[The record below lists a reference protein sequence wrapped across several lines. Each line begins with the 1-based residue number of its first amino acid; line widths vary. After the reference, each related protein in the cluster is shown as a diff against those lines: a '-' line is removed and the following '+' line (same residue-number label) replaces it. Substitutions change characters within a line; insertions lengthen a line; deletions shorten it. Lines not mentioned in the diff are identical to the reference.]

1 MEDSLKDVLN
11 YYENFCNELADF
23 EQSEDSDHK
32 EKPLLERHIELIDV
46 CNSASARKHHP
57 LEIIEEKDS
66 VPTTS
71 DYSPVDRVET
81 EPIKRKRESCSS
93 LFRRSKASRGC
104 QSYTSMLQSS
114 SDSGTVDIND
124 NINELVNSSSSL
136 NTSQDGSINSYNRK
150 FVAMELEECLNTSLS
165 SVTNYEERTFES
177 KPSSTFI
184 ESNEEFMYSTK
195 DLLPGPLNLE

>member
-11 YYENFCNELADF
+11 YYESFCNELADF
-23 EQSEDSDHK
+23 EQSDDGDYK
-32 EKPLLERHIELIDV
+32 DQPILERQIELIDV
-46 CNSASARKHHP
+46 CNSASGRKHHQ
-57 LEIIEEKDS
+57 LEIIEEKES

-81 EPIKRKRESCSS
+81 EPIRRKRESCSS

-104 QSYTSMLQSS
+104 QSYTSMIHSS
-114 SDSGTVDIND
+114 SESGTIDIND
-124 NINELVNSSSSL
+124 NINELVNLSSKL
-136 NTSQDGSINSYNRK
+136 DTSQDEATNSFNRN
-150 FVAMELEECLNTSLS
+150 FVAMELEECLDTSLS